1 MIEGMQQIREL
12 PDTGYPSVLVPA
24 NHIEPVPRR
33 IRAWLAGE
41 LVLDTTHA
49 LYVWES
55 PVYPQYY
62 VPLDDVRRELLVAEG
77 RTQASSR
84 GNVDLYA
91 LSVGEVTRPQAAK
104 VLDDSPLEGLSG
116 TVRLDWGSLDAW
128 FEEDEQVFLH
138 PRSPYVRVDAIRST
152 RHVRVEL

>member
-41 LVLDTTHA
+41 GVLDTTHA

-62 VPLDDVRRELLVAEG
+62 VPLGDVRRELLAPEGARRRAAAE
-77 RTQASSR
+77 RSSC
-84 GNVDLYA
+84 
-91 LSVGEVTRPQAAK
+91 TRSRWA
-104 VLDDSPLEGLSG
+104 
-116 TVRLDWGSLDAW
+116 R
-128 FEEDEQVFLH
+128 
-138 PRSPYVRVDAIRST
+138 
-152 RHVRVEL
+152 